1 MRSPALNRFGPA
13 DLPCPTWVKPPATPM
28 RTWSRLI
35 VLTRHLR
42 ARNVNPVQRLDPDCD
57 QEEYVFVALP
67 SADAGIGAVATVQ
80 EPEGL
85 SGVLP
90 RTEADRRGLA
100 YDYVAAWIVLG
111 AQTDLD
117 AIGVTAAVASEL
129 ARLGISCNIV
139 AGLRHDH
146 VFVPH
151 GRAREAAAAI
161 ARLTIPAPP
170 YGAETP

>member
-1 MRSPALNRFGPA
+1 
-13 DLPCPTWVKPPATPM
+13 VQ
-28 RTWSRLI
+28 
-35 VLTRHLR
+35 HLE
-42 ARNVNPVQRLDPDCD
+42 PDCD

-67 SADAGIGAVATVQ
+67 SADTGVGAVATVQ

-85 SGVLP
+85 SGILP

-100 YDYVAAWIVLG
+100 YDYVAARIVLG

-151 GRAREAAAAI
+151 EQAPEAVAAI
-161 ARLTIPAPP
+161 ARLAVPRARS
-170 YGAETP
+170 A